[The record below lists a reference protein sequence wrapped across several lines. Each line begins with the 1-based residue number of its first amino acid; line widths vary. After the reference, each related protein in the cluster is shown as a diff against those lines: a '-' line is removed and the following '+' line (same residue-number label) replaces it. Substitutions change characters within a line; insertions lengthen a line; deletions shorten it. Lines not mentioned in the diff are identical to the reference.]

1 MPLPTIAHQCLIFA
15 ILLAIQVLISAS
27 TLSDHDGAPPLL
39 IHQASINS
47 QASRVFRSLR
57 QLSAVAD
64 SKNQTCEC
72 PPEFNNE
79 ALKCDPFSCE
89 WTLEN
94 GYWFGLSPEFN
105 DTLVVALCPTDYCYA
120 NNTGSQVRIP
130 VVNATTN
137 SDSFIC
143 GPLHR
148 TGVLCGECLGGY
160 APAINSDT
168 FKCVSCFP
176 SDERVNWLYYILAVY
191 LPLFLLFLFIIVF
204 NIRLTSGPA
213 NAFILY
219 AQVVSTT
226 FDLSADG
233 QIPLNTIYSYIDRL
247 LRVYRIP
254 YNIFNLN
261 FISNV
266 LPPFCL
272 SHKLNSLD
280 VIALNYV
287 VATFPLMMILLVV
300 LAYKCQGVCRIK
312 FDCCG
317 QFLHRRG
324 WRLANSL
331 VHAFAAFI
339 LLSYTR
345 FCLISA
351 LLVGLQP
358 LWNEEGEYVGHQRLY
373 FAGQFTSYNTTYILR
388 YGLPA
393 YLVFATFIA
402 IPPILLLGFP
412 IRWLEKLILKVKW
425 LRDIY
430 PFDKVNILLD
440 TFQGCFKNN
449 RRFFAGLYFLFRL
462 ALYVTYML
470 TDTWLLQYTIQQIL
484 VTLYIVLIAVLWPY
498 KRTFINYVDIAIFT
512 NMGILNILSL
522 YLIEFNQITPNLP
535 LPVGVFILQYIL
547 IFAPLAYMIAYIAWY
562 LTRPYHRSIQLKAK
576 RSYRWLQSR
585 QLLQLRKR
593 PESEAVII
601 KVGDDDP
608 LSEEDSNMEGIL
620 ERATERNTYK
630 QNPADYSVIVSPCSE
645 QGSGGV
651 VPGTGTTSTTVA
663 LEGQDSFGTPY
674 HKLNGDP

>member
-1 MPLPTIAHQCLIFA
+1 MSLSGGSTTAYLYLFVI
-15 ILLAIQVLISAS
+15 IQAAQVITSA
-27 TLSDHDGAPPLL
+27 TTSDSRGAPPLWRAASP
-39 IHQASINS
+39 QAR
-47 QASRVFRSLR
+47 SRTSRSL
-57 QLSAVAD
+57 QLSAAAG
-64 SKNQTCEC
+64 NENITCDC
-72 PPEFNNE
+72 PPVFNIG
-79 ALKCDPFSCE
+79 ALSCDPFSCE
-89 WTLEN
+89 WILDN
-94 GYWFGLSPEFN
+94 GYWFGPSPEFN
-105 DTLVVALCPTDYCYA
+105 NTLVVALCPTDYCYV
-120 NNTGSQVRIP
+120 NSTGSKVRIP
-130 VVNATTN
+130 AANATSN
-137 SDSFIC
+137 PDSFIC
-143 GPLHR
+143 GGLHR
-148 TGVLCGECLGGY
+148 TGVLCGECVDGY

-168 FKCVSCFP
+168 FKCVSCSP
-176 SDERVNWLYYILAVY
+176 SDEKINWLYYILAVY
-191 LPLFLLFLFIIVF
+191 LPLFLLFLFIIIF

-233 QIPLNTIYSYIDRL
+233 QIPLNTIYPYVDRL

-272 SHKLNSLD
+272 SRKLNSLD
-280 VIALNYV
+280 VIALNYI

-300 LAYKCQGVCRIK
+300 AVYKCRCFHKIK
-312 FDCCG
+312 FEHCG
-317 QFLHRRG
+317 RFLHRRG

-351 LLVGLQP
+351 FLVGLQP
-358 LWNEEGEYVGHQRLY
+358 LWNQEGGYVGHQRLY
-373 FAGQFTSYNTTYILR
+373 FAGQFTSYDTTYILR

-402 IPPILLLGFP
+402 IPPVLLLGFP

-462 ALYVTYML
+462 ALYASYML

-498 KRTFINYVDIAIFT
+498 KRTFVNYVDIAIFA

-522 YLIEFNQITPNLP
+522 YLIDFNQVTPDLP
-535 LPVGVFILQYIL
+535 LPIGVFIVQYIL
-547 IFAPLAYMIAYIAWY
+547 VFAPLVYMIAYVCWY
-562 LTRPYHRSIQLKAK
+562 LTKPYHRSMRLKA
-576 RSYRWLQSR
+576 RCSYRWLQGRCLHNGTDS
-585 QLLQLRKR
+585 K
-593 PESEAVII
+593 AVIG
-601 KVGDDDP
+601 KGGGDDDP
-608 LSEEDSNMEGIL
+608 LAEEDSNMEGIL
-620 ERATERNTYK
+620 QRATEHNTYR
-630 QNPADYSVIVSPCSE
+630 QNPADYSVIVSPHSV
-645 QGSGGV
+645 QGGV
-651 VPGTGTTSTTVA
+651 AGTGSTTVG
-663 LEGQDSFGTPY
+663 LEDGQGSFTTSY
-674 HKLNGDP
+674 HKLNGDS

>member
-1 MPLPTIAHQCLIFA
+1 M
-15 ILLAIQVLISAS
+15 
-27 TLSDHDGAPPLL
+27 
-39 IHQASINS
+39 
-47 QASRVFRSLR
+47 
-57 QLSAVAD
+57 
-64 SKNQTCEC
+64 
-72 PPEFNNE
+72 FNNG
-79 ALKCDPFSCE
+79 ALNCDPFSCE
-89 WTLEN
+89 WTLQN
-94 GYWFGLSPEFN
+94 GYWLGLSPEFN
-105 DTLVVALCPTDYCYA
+105 DTLVVALCPTDYCYT
-120 NNTGSQVRIP
+120 NNTASDLRIP
-130 VVNATTN
+130 AINAISN
-137 SDSFIC
+137 ADAFIC
-143 GPLHR
+143 GRLNR
-148 TGVLCGECLGGY
+148 TGVLCGECIEGY

-168 FKCVSCFP
+168 YECVSCSP
-176 SDERVNWLYYILAVY
+176 SEERINFLYYILVVY
-191 LPLFLLFLFIIVF
+191 LPLLLLFLFIIIF

-226 FDLSADG
+226 FDLNADG
-233 QIPLNTIYSYIDRL
+233 QIPLNTIYPYVDRL

-272 SHKLNSLD
+272 SHRLNSLD
-280 VIALNYV
+280 VIALNYI

-300 LAYKCQGVCRIK
+300 LAYKCPCFRRIK
-312 FDCCG
+312 FKSCG

-324 WRLANSL
+324 WRLQLANSL

-351 LLVGLQP
+351 FLVGLQP
-358 LWNEEGEYVGHQRLY
+358 LWNEQGEYVGHQRLY
-373 FAGQFTSYNTTYILR
+373 FAGQFTSYDTTYTLR

-462 ALYVTYML
+462 ALYATYML

-498 KRTFINYVDIAIFT
+498 KRNFINYVDIAIFA

-522 YLIEFNQITPNLP
+522 YLIDFNEITPNLP
-535 LPVGVFILQYIL
+535 LPVGVFVLQYIL
-547 IFAPLAYMIAYIAWY
+547 IFAPLVYMIAYIVWY
-562 LTRPYHRSIQLKAK
+562 LTKPYHRSIQLKAK
-576 RSYRWLQSR
+576 RTYRWLKSR
-585 QLLQLRKR
+585 QLLRIRKI
-593 PESEAVII
+593 SETETATGII
-601 KVGDDDP
+601 GDHDP
-608 LSEEDSNMEGIL
+608 LSEADSNLDGIL

-630 QNPADYSVIVSPCSE
+630 QNPAVDYSVIVAPPNDHLV
-645 QGSGGV
+645 QGSSRGV
-651 VPGTGTTSTTVA
+651 IPGTGSTTVA
-663 LEGQDSFGTPY
+663 LEDNEDSFGTPY
-674 HKLNGDP
+674 HKINGEP

>member
-1 MPLPTIAHQCLIFA
+1 MSLSTTAHQCLFA
-15 ILLAIQVLISAS
+15 ILLATQVLISAS
-27 TLSDHDGAPPLL
+27 DHGASPLP
-39 IHQASINS
+39 IHQAAISSES
-47 QASRVFRSLR
+47 QASRVSRSLR
-57 QLSAVAD
+57 QFPAVAD

-72 PPEFNNE
+72 PPEFINR

-120 NNTGSQVRIP
+120 NSTGSQVRIP
-130 VVNATTN
+130 AVNATTN
-137 SDSFIC
+137 PNSFIC

-148 TGVLCGECLGGY
+148 TGVLCGECLDGY

-168 FKCVSCFP
+168 FRCVSCSP
-176 SDERVNWLYYILAVY
+176 SDERINWLYYILAVY

-233 QIPLNTIYSYIDRL
+233 QIPLNTIYPYVDRL
-247 LRVYRIP
+247 LRVYRVP

-261 FISNV
+261 FISNI

-272 SHKLNSLD
+272 SHNLISLD
-280 VIALNYV
+280 VIALNYI

-300 LAYKCQGVCRIK
+300 LAYKCQFFHRIK
-312 FDCCG
+312 FECCG

-358 LWNEEGEYVGHQRLY
+358 LLNEEGEYVGHQRLY
-373 FAGQFTSYNTTYILR
+373 FAGQFTSYDMTYILR

-462 ALYVTYML
+462 ALYATYML

-498 KRTFINYVDIAIFT
+498 KRTFINYIDIAIFA

-522 YLIEFNQITPNLP
+522 YLIDFNQITPDLP
-535 LPVGVFILQYIL
+535 LPVGVFVLQYIL
-547 IFAPLAYMIAYIAWY
+547 IFAPLVYMIAYVVWY
-562 LTRPYHRSIQLKAK
+562 LTKPYHRSIQLKAK

-585 QLLQLRKR
+585 QILRLRKR
-593 PESEAVII
+593 PESEAATSKI
-601 KVGDDDP
+601 GRDDP

-630 QNPADYSVIVSPCSE
+630 QNPADYSVIVSPHSVL
-645 QGSGGV
+645 GSREV
-651 VPGTGTTSTTVA
+651 VPGTGTTSTTVV
-663 LEGQDSFGTPY
+663 LEDNQDSFGTPY